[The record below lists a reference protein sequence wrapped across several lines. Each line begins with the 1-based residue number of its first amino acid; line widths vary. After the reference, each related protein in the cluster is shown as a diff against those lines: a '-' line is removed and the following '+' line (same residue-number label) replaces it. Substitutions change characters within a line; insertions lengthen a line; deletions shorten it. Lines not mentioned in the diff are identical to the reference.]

1 MQERQRLGRSRFAAL
16 LAVLALH
23 VTVLTGLVVAA
34 RTRILI
40 TPTAPPIEL
49 LILPRNAAPTVPPP
63 PNLSDRREKVT
74 AAPLPPPP
82 DALTVI
88 TPNPTSE
95 DAGPP
100 IDWSQEAHRAAASIA
115 KGTPALNDSN
125 AAPPSNAPLASP
137 PAHHKGEQVPTS
149 NGDVMIF
156 VTDHCYQLARVIP
169 TTPTAVDNGMG
180 LQTYCI
186 RDSNKPR
193 ADLFDQLP
201 AYKKLHPDN

>member
-16 LAVLALH
+16 LAVSALH
-23 VTVLTGLVVAA
+23 VAVLTGLVIAV

-63 PNLSDRREKVT
+63 PTSSDRRKRVT
-74 AAPLPPPP
+74 ATPLPPPP

-88 TPNPTSE
+88 TPNSTSE
-95 DAGPP
+95 VAGPP
-100 IDWSQEAHRAAASIA
+100 IDWSQEAHNAAASVA
-115 KGTPALNDSN
+115 KGAPALGESN
-125 AAPPSNAPLASP
+125 PALPSNSPFAPP
-137 PAHHKGEQVPTS
+137 PAHHKGDQVPTS
-149 NGDVMIF
+149 NGDTMIF
-156 VTDHCYQLARVIP
+156 ITDHCYQLARMIP
-169 TTPTAVDNGMG
+169 PTPTAGNNGMG
-180 LQTYCI
+180 VQTYCI

-193 ADLFDQLP
+193 GDLFEQLP